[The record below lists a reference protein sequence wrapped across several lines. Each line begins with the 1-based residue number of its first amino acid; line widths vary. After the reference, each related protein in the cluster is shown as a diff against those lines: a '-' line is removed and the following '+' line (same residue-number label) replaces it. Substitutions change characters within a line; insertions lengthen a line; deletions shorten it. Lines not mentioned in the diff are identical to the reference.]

1 MTHPARP
8 DLQGH
13 PELISRSVHYSEW
26 QPRLEKI
33 DLEWLRPSP

>member
-1 MTHPARP
+1 MKDIEAILREGGSDRT
-8 DLQGH
+8 
-13 PELISRSVHYSEW
+13 IHYSEW